1 MSEAVMTRSS
11 SNPRPLVL
19 QLVAGVA
26 LVTALVG
33 LHFFIGE
40 WVNPYHARV
49 VVNCGIAMLLAMSL
63 NLVNGCA
70 GQFSLGHAGFMAVG
84 AYTGATVTVLLG
96 AHLPFLVSW
105 FGAGVATVAG
115 GLVAAL
121 AGYLVGLPSLRLRG
135 DYLAIVTLGFGE
147 IIRIVIL
154 NVPALGGAVGLPGI
168 PRLANFFWVYAWV
181 VVTFV
186 VLKRLIESSYGR
198 AILAIREDEV
208 SAQAMGIDVA
218 RYKVF
223 AFVVSSFFAGV
234 AGALFAHYQGFIDP
248 NGFNFQRSVEVVIM
262 VVIGG
267 MGSLSG
273 SILGAIAVTLLP
285 ETLRVFDK
293 YRLVIFPTLLI
304 LMMLLRPMGI
314 LGHRELWQL
323 VPWKRG
329 NGGKSHD

>member
-26 LVTALVG
+26 LVTVLLG
-33 LHFFIGE
+33 LHFFVGE
-40 WVNPYHARV
+40 WVNPYHARIL
-49 VVNCGIAMLLAMSL
+49 VNCGIAMLLAMSL

-115 GLVAAL
+115 GLVAAV

-285 ETLRVFDK
+285 EMLRVFDK
-293 YRLVIFPTLLI
+293 YRLVIFPALLI

-323 VPWKRG
+323 VLWKRG
-329 NGGKSHD
+329 KGGKANE

>member
-1 MSEAVMTRSS
+1 MV
-11 SNPRPLVL
+11 
-19 QLVAGVA
+19 
-26 LVTALVG
+26 LVTVLLG

-40 WVNPYHARV
+40 WVNPYHARIL
-49 VVNCGIAMLLAMSL
+49 VNCGIAMLLAMSL

-115 GLVAAL
+115 GLVAAV

-273 SILGAIAVTLLP
+273 SILGAILVTLLP
-285 ETLRVFDK
+285 EMLRVFDK
-293 YRLVIFPTLLI
+293 YRLVIFPALLI

-329 NGGKSHD
+329 KGGKANE

>member
-1 MSEAVMTRSS
+1 MSEAIMTT
-11 SNPRPLVL
+11 NPPNVRPLVL
-19 QLVAGVA
+19 QGIAGVA
-26 LVTALVG
+26 ILLVLLG
-33 LHFFIGE
+33 LHLFVGE

-49 VVNCGIAMLLAMSL
+49 IVNCGIAMLLAMSL

-84 AYTGATVTVLLG
+84 AYTGAAITVLLG
-96 AHLPFLVSW
+96 AKFPFLVSW
-105 FGAGVATVAG
+105 FGAGLATIAG
-115 GLVAAL
+115 GLVAAV

-168 PRLANFFWVYAWV
+168 PRLANFIWVYAWV

-186 VLKRLIESSYGR
+186 VLKRLVGSSYGR

-262 VVIGG
+262 LVIGG

-273 SILGAIAVTLLP
+273 SILGAVAVTLLP
-285 ETLRVFDK
+285 ELLRVFDK
-293 YRLVIFPTLLI
+293 YRLVIFPALLI

-314 LGHRELWQL
+314 LGHREIWQFI
-323 VPWKRG
+323 PWKRWK
-329 NGGKSHD
+329 GGKAGD